1 MGRGE
6 EIKMETRIF
15 SRSEWDAFAG
25 STCWADQSEPL
36 FGKGLLGNG
45 KEFVLVID
53 PTSCCLLI
61 EDDPVND
68 FGGYILEVS
77 FPTQAAA
84 QAFARGIG
92 EPKTLTDFLA
102 LGFREA

>member
-1 MGRGE
+1 
-6 EIKMETRIF
+6 METRIF
-15 SRSEWDAFAG
+15 SRSEWDAFTG
-25 STCWADQSEPL
+25 SARWADQSEPL
-36 FGKGLLGNG
+36 FGKGKLESG
-45 KEFVLVID
+45 KEFVLAID
-53 PTSCCLLI
+53 STSGCLLI

-84 QAFARGIG
+84 RAFAHGIG

-102 LGFREA
+102 LGFREL

>member
-6 EIKMETRIF
+6 EIKMEIRIF

-25 STCWADQSEPL
+25 STRWADQSEPL
-36 FGKGLLGNG
+36 FGKGKLESG
-45 KEFVLVID
+45 KEFVLAID

-61 EDDPVND
+61 EDDPVNE

-84 QAFARGIG
+84 LAFLRGIG
-92 EPKTLTDFLA
+92 EPKTLADFLA
-102 LGFREA
+102 LGFREL